1 MPPPEEVITTHD
13 DDPKLP
19 KPLEKRSA
27 QIVTAA
33 LEAKEI
39 YPALRKSEEDASA
52 LHGVQ
57 PVDLRA
63 SLSPEEIDIIV
74 TALPPDLLV
83 TKFSAKVNKACKLWK
98 IPSSRTLFQIGYDF
112 ARQGQKFFV
121 AVGLLVSPRS
131 ALLPLF
137 AEPSRDVRHVAW
149 LRKSTCLESVSTT
162 PFLPRKPAP
171 AKLQRSRLRSTPP
184 FLGTLLSIEREVKP
198 QSTPLQNA
206 GAEALQTEY
215 SLASHPQTPWTHLT
229 THQPPKHASRKTLF
243 ASEDD
248 EQAEPGFT
256 FPDDERSQNVL
267 DPLENNESLQS
278 SSDPS
283 AHEFE
288 YDPLQPAPEPC
299 ASGPGDHDTFG
310 VSATPKLPK
319 IKMAEPSAKRPCL
332 REMSPQLDNGQL
344 AEVLQ
349 DGAEIPLKL
358 RSGVIFYMFQMAGDT
373 AVIQTDMLEGIDDAD
388 YTPDMTIVDQLFQR
402 TTVFLPLQVG
412 HSDAALGVIHH
423 SSQIADNVQP
433 FGQFEEDGSLSTAR
447 NAIEVFIAKYLP
459 KTTPRGRLPAL
470 LPGLCAEDPNDMPV
484 YVFAFGAFMTTKANV
499 PPTIHKGL
507 WRRIFYGLLGVT
519 IPDWESLL
527 PHIDDVN
534 VREEPPQPPQLSPEE
549 EVELQNVQELLRQY
563 TAARSALERRHTRN
577 IGNIEKFH
585 HDIAP
590 ALKVMKRLYQFS
602 CTYAAQVKENVDRDT
617 ERRSYRC
624 GVSSPIQR
632 LEEPDNAEKLQ
643 RTVKSVFDKISG
655 LDKRVDDM
663 YMRWVRP
670 RDGLVKGT
678 GA

>member
-137 AEPSRDVRHVAW
+137 AEPSRDVRH
-149 LRKSTCLESVSTT
+149 
-162 PFLPRKPAP
+162 
-171 AKLQRSRLRSTPP
+171 
-184 FLGTLLSIEREVKP
+184 
-198 QSTPLQNA
+198 
-206 GAEALQTEY
+206 
-215 SLASHPQTPWTHLT
+215 
-229 THQPPKHASRKTLF
+229 
-243 ASEDD
+243 
-248 EQAEPGFT
+248 
-256 FPDDERSQNVL
+256 NVL

-358 RSGVIFYMFQMAGDT
+358 RSGVTFYMFQMAGDT
-373 AVIQTDMLEGIDDAD
+373 AVIQPDMLEGIDDAD

-412 HSDAALGVIHH
+412 QSDAALGVIHH

-549 EVELQNVQELLRQY
+549 EVELQNVQELGRQY

-585 HDIAP
+585 HAVAP

-602 CTYAAQVKENVDRDT
+602 CTCAAQVKENVDRDT

-670 RDGLVKGT
+670 RDGSVKGT